1 MKKIATGNKAVAE
14 AVKQIMPDV
23 VAAYPI
29 TPQTEIVEQV
39 AEFVSS
45 GELKTRY
52 IPVESEH
59 SAMAACIGASITGA
73 RTFTATSSHGLL
85 YMHEM
90 TNWAAGARLPIVMA
104 NVNRSL
110 GPGWNIWAEHTDA
123 LQERDTG
130 WLQVYVST
138 VQEAYDAT
146 LMAFRIAEHN
156 DVLLPVMVNL
166 DGFLLS
172 HIMQPLDT
180 VELGDFIPPLR
191 LPHAI
196 DVKNPAGYGGLTGPD
211 QHFRM
216 RWDIEC
222 SMRDSVK
229 VIEATEREFARRFG
243 RTYGFVEEYQC
254 DDAEVVVVAMGTLGK
269 EAEVAID
276 LLRKEGVKAGSMR
289 LRWLRPFPRLNL
301 KGKQVVV
308 IDRDYSFGR
317 GGILAT
323 EIMAQTKEE
332 VASVIAGIGGQEVT
346 YEDVADFI
354 RNRRMGYRVL
364 VRGEQQCLRSV
375 STPVEVRAALPPH
388 VSLRLLQSMMEN
400 MQPPPRS
407 MELSAGGHLSSLS
420 SGSMTNPS
428 GSTAR

>member
-14 AVKQIMPDV
+14 AVKQVRPMV

-29 TPQTEIVEQV
+29 TPQTEIVEQI
-39 AEFVSS
+39 AEFVST
-45 GELKTRY
+45 GELKSRY

-59 SAMAACIGASITGA
+59 SAMAACIGASITGI

-104 NVNRSL
+104 NVNRSI

-166 DGFLLS
+166 DGFSLS

-180 VELGDFIPPLR
+180 VEPGDFIPPMH

-196 DVKNPAGYGGLTGPD
+196 DPKHPAGYGGLTGPD
-211 QHFRM
+211 QHFKF
-216 RWDIEC
+216 RWDIER

-229 VIEATEREFARRFG
+229 VIAETEKEFSIRFG
-243 RTYGFVEEYQC
+243 RKYGFTDDYQC
-254 DDAEVVVVAMGTLGK
+254 DDADVVVVSMGTLGK

-276 LLRKEGVKAGSMR
+276 ILRKEGTRAGSMR
-289 LRWLRPFPRLNL
+289 LRWLRPFPKLDL
-301 KGKQVVV
+301 KGKDIVV
-308 IDRDYSFGR
+308 IDRDYSFGF

-323 EIMAQTKEE
+323 SIRAQQKTD
-332 VASVIAGIGGQEVT
+332 VYSVIAGLGGQEVT
-346 YEDVADFI
+346 YEDIADFI
-354 RNRRMGYRVL
+354 RKRRI
-364 VRGEQQCLRSV
+364 GEESWFGV
-375 STPVEVRAALPPH
+375 DDH
-388 VSLRLLQSMMEN
+388 V
-400 MQPPPRS
+400 
-407 MELSAGGHLSSLS
+407 
-420 SGSMTNPS
+420 
-428 GSTAR
+428 

>member
-14 AVKQIMPDV
+14 AVKQVQPTV

-29 TPQTEIVEQV
+29 TPQTEIVEQI
-39 AEFVSS
+39 AEFVST
-45 GELKTRY
+45 GELKSRY

-59 SAMAACIGASITGA
+59 SAMAACIGASITGI

-104 NVNRSL
+104 NVNRSI

-166 DGFLLS
+166 DGFSLS

-180 VELGDFIPPLR
+180 VELGDFIPPMH

-196 DVKNPAGYGGLTGPD
+196 DPKHPAGYGGLTGPD
-211 QHFRM
+211 QHFKF
-216 RWDIEC
+216 RWDIER

-229 VIEATEREFARRFG
+229 VIEETGKDFATRFG
-243 RTYGFVEEYQC
+243 RKYGFTDDYQC
-254 DDAEVVVVAMGTLGK
+254 DDADVVVVSMGTLGK

-276 LLRKEGVKAGSMR
+276 ILRKEGIRAGSMR
-289 LRWLRPFPRLNL
+289 LRWLRPFPKLNL
-301 KGKQVVV
+301 KGKDIVV
-308 IDRDYSFGR
+308 IDRDYSFGF

-323 EIMAQTKEE
+323 SIRAQQKTD
-332 VASVIAGIGGQEVT
+332 VYSVIAGLGGQEVT
-346 YEDVADFI
+346 YEDIADFI
-354 RNRRMGYRVL
+354 RKRRI
-364 VRGEQQCLRSV
+364 GEEFWFGV
-375 STPVEVRAALPPH
+375 HDH
-388 VSLRLLQSMMEN
+388 V
-400 MQPPPRS
+400 
-407 MELSAGGHLSSLS
+407 
-420 SGSMTNPS
+420 
-428 GSTAR
+428 

>member
-14 AVKQIMPDV
+14 AVKQVRPDV
-23 VAAYPI
+23 IAAYPI
-29 TPQTEIVEQV
+29 TPQTEIVEQI
-39 AEFVSS
+39 AEFVSG
-45 GELKTRY
+45 GELKSRY

-90 TNWAAGARLPIVMA
+90 TNWAAGARLPVVMA

-156 DVLLPVMVNL
+156 DVLLPVMINL

-180 VELGDFIPPLR
+180 IDPGDFIPPMS

-196 DVKNPAGYGGLTGPD
+196 DTKNPAGYGGLTGPD
-211 QHFRM
+211 QQFRV
-216 RWDIEC
+216 RWDIER
-222 SMRDSVK
+222 SMRDAVK
-229 VIEATEREFARRFG
+229 VIEKTQEEFAKRFG
-243 RTYGFVEEYQC
+243 RKYGFTEDYLC
-254 DDAEVVVVAMGTLGK
+254 GDAEVIIVAMGTLGK
-269 EAEVAID
+269 EAEVAVD
-276 LLRKEGVKAGSMR
+276 MLRQEGVKAGSMR
-289 LRWLRPFPRLNL
+289 LRWLRPFPKLNL

-323 EIMAQTKEE
+323 EITAQTKEQ
-332 VASVIAGIGGQEVT
+332 VASIIAGIGGQEVT
-346 YEDVADFI
+346 YEDIADFV
-354 RNRRMGYRVL
+354 RHRCMGTEFWFGVDKYV
-364 VRGEQQCLRSV
+364 
-375 STPVEVRAALPPH
+375 
-388 VSLRLLQSMMEN
+388 
-400 MQPPPRS
+400 
-407 MELSAGGHLSSLS
+407 
-420 SGSMTNPS
+420 
-428 GSTAR
+428 

>member
-14 AVKQIMPDV
+14 AVKLVQPAV

-29 TPQTEIVEQV
+29 TPQTEIVEQI
-39 AEFVSS
+39 AEFVST
-45 GELKTRY
+45 GELKSRY

-59 SAMAACIGASITGA
+59 SAMAACIGASVTGV

-104 NVNRSL
+104 NVNRSI

-123 LQERDTG
+123 MQERDTG

-166 DGFLLS
+166 DGFTLS

-180 VELGDFIPPLR
+180 VDTGDFISPMH

-196 DVKNPAGYGGLTGPD
+196 DPKNPAGYGGLTGPD
-211 QHFRM
+211 QHFKF
-216 RWDIEC
+216 RWDIER
-222 SMRDSVK
+222 SMRESVK
-229 VIEATEREFARRFG
+229 IIGATEAEFAKRFG
-243 RTYGFVEEYQC
+243 RRYGFTEDYQC
-254 DDAEVVVVAMGTLGK
+254 EDAEVVVVSMGTLGK

-276 LLRKEGVKAGSMR
+276 LLRREGIRAGSMR
-289 LRWLRPFPRLNL
+289 LRWLRPFPELNL
-301 KGKQVVV
+301 KGKEVVV
-308 IDRDYSFGR
+308 IDRDYSFGF
-317 GGILAT
+317 GGILARS
-323 EIMAQTKEE
+323 IQAQQKTD
-332 VASVIAGIGGQEVT
+332 VYSVIAGLGGQEVT
-346 YEDVADFI
+346 YEDIADFI
-354 RNRRMGYRVL
+354 RTRRI
-364 VRGEQQCLRSV
+364 GEELWFGV
-375 STPVEVRAALPPH
+375 STH
-388 VSLRLLQSMMEN
+388 V
-400 MQPPPRS
+400 
-407 MELSAGGHLSSLS
+407 
-420 SGSMTNPS
+420 
-428 GSTAR
+428 

>member
-14 AVKQIMPDV
+14 AVKQVQPTV

-29 TPQTEIVEQV
+29 TPQTEIVEQI
-39 AEFVSS
+39 AEFVST
-45 GELKTRY
+45 GELKSRY

-59 SAMAACIGASITGA
+59 SAMAACIGASITGI

-104 NVNRSL
+104 NVNRSI

-166 DGFLLS
+166 DGFSLS

-180 VELGDFIPPLR
+180 VELGDFIPPMH

-196 DVKNPAGYGGLTGPD
+196 DPKHPAGYGGLTGPD
-211 QHFRM
+211 QHFKF
-216 RWDIEC
+216 RWDIER

-229 VIEATEREFARRFG
+229 VIEETEKDFATRFG
-243 RTYGFVEEYQC
+243 RKYGFTDDYQC
-254 DDAEVVVVAMGTLGK
+254 DDADIVVVSMGTLGK

-276 LLRKEGVKAGSMR
+276 ILRKEGIRAGSMR
-289 LRWLRPFPRLNL
+289 LRWLRPFPKLNL
-301 KGKQVVV
+301 KGKDIVV
-308 IDRDYSFGR
+308 IDRDYSVGF

-323 EIMAQTKEE
+323 SIRAQQKTD
-332 VASVIAGIGGQEVT
+332 VYSVIAGLGGQEVT
-346 YEDVADFI
+346 FEDIADFI
-354 RNRRMGYRVL
+354 RKRGMGEEFWFGVHD
-364 VRGEQQCLRSV
+364 
-375 STPVEVRAALPPH
+375 H
-388 VSLRLLQSMMEN
+388 V
-400 MQPPPRS
+400 
-407 MELSAGGHLSSLS
+407 
-420 SGSMTNPS
+420 
-428 GSTAR
+428 

>member
-14 AVKQIMPDV
+14 AVKQVQPAV

-29 TPQTEIVEQV
+29 TPQTEIVEQI
-39 AEFVSS
+39 AEFVST
-45 GELKTRY
+45 GELKSRY

-59 SAMAACIGASITGA
+59 SAMAACIGASITGI

-104 NVNRSL
+104 NVNRSI

-123 LQERDTG
+123 MQERDTG
-130 WLQVYVST
+130 WLQIYVST

-166 DGFLLS
+166 DGFSLS

-180 VELGDFIPPLR
+180 VETGDFLPPMY

-196 DVKNPAGYGGLTGPD
+196 DPKNPAGYGGLTGPD
-211 QHFRM
+211 QHFKF
-216 RWDIEC
+216 RWDIER

-229 VIEATEREFARRFG
+229 VIGETERDFAHRFG
-243 RTYGFVEEYQC
+243 RTYGFTEDYRCE
-254 DDAEVVVVAMGTLGK
+254 DADVVVVSMGTLGK

-276 LLRKEGVKAGSMR
+276 LLRKEGIRAGSMR
-289 LRWLRPFPRLNL
+289 LRWFRPFPELSL
-301 KGKQVVV
+301 KGKEVVV
-308 IDRDYSFGR
+308 IDRDYSFGF
-317 GGILAT
+317 GGVLAT
-323 EIMAQTKEE
+323 SIQARQKTD
-332 VASVIAGIGGQEVT
+332 VFSVIAGLGGQEVT
-346 YEDVADFI
+346 YEDIADFV
-354 RNRRMGYRVL
+354 RKRRI
-364 VRGEQQCLRSV
+364 GEEFWFGV
-375 STPVEVRAALPPH
+375 NDH
-388 VSLRLLQSMMEN
+388 V
-400 MQPPPRS
+400 
-407 MELSAGGHLSSLS
+407 
-420 SGSMTNPS
+420 
-428 GSTAR
+428 

>member
-14 AVKQIMPDV
+14 AVRQVVPGV

-29 TPQTEIVEQV
+29 TPQTEIVEQI

-45 GELKTRY
+45 GELKSRY
-52 IPVESEH
+52 IAVESEH
-59 SAMAACIGASITGA
+59 SAMAACIGASITGT

-123 LQERDTG
+123 MQERDTG
-130 WLQVYVST
+130 WLQVYVSS

-166 DGFLLS
+166 DGFTLS
-172 HIMQPLDT
+172 HIMQPLET
-180 VELGDFIPPLR
+180 VEPGDFIPPLH
-191 LPHAI
+191 LAHAI

-211 QHFRM
+211 QQFRF
-216 RWDIEC
+216 RWDIER
-222 SMRDSVK
+222 SLRDSVK
-229 VIEATEREFARRFG
+229 VIEATEKEFGKRFG
-243 RTYGFVEEYQC
+243 RKYGFTEDYCCE
-254 DDAEVVVVAMGTLGK
+254 DADVVVVSMGTLGK
-269 EAEVAID
+269 EAEVAVD
-276 LLRKEGVKAGSMR
+276 LLRKEGIKAGSMR
-289 LRWLRPFPRLNL
+289 LRWFRPFPKLNL

-332 VASVIAGIGGQEVT
+332 IFSVIAGLGGQEVT
-346 YEDVADFI
+346 YDDIADFV
-354 RNRRMGYRVL
+354 RNRRI
-364 VRGEQQCLRSV
+364 GEEFWFGV
-375 STPVEVRAALPPH
+375 SNH
-388 VSLRLLQSMMEN
+388 V
-400 MQPPPRS
+400 
-407 MELSAGGHLSSLS
+407 
-420 SGSMTNPS
+420 
-428 GSTAR
+428 

>member
-14 AVKQIMPDV
+14 AVKQVRPDV
-23 VAAYPI
+23 IAAYPI
-29 TPQTEIVEQV
+29 TPQTEVVEQI

-45 GELKTRY
+45 GELTIRY

-90 TNWAAGARLPIVMA
+90 TNWAAGARLPVVMA
-104 NVNRSL
+104 NINRSL
-110 GPGWNIWAEHTDA
+110 GPGWNIWAEHSDA

-156 DVLLPVMVNL
+156 DVLLPVMINL

-180 VELGDFIPPLR
+180 VEPGDFIPPLA

-196 DVKNPAGYGGLTGPD
+196 DVRNPAGYGGLTGPD
-211 QHFRM
+211 QHFLV
-216 RWDIEC
+216 RWDIER
-222 SMRDSVK
+222 SMRDSVN
-229 VIEATEREFARRFG
+229 VIEETEKEFSRRFG
-243 RTYGFVEEYQC
+243 RKYGFTEDYLC
-254 DDAEVVVVAMGTLGK
+254 TDAEVIVVAMGTLGK
-269 EAEVAID
+269 ETEVAVD
-276 LLRKEGVKAGSMR
+276 LLRGEGIKAGSMR
-289 LRWLRPFPRLNL
+289 LRWFRPFPHLDL

-308 IDRDYSFGR
+308 IDRDYSFGH
-317 GGILAT
+317 GGILAKSI
-323 EIMAQTKEE
+323 EAQIKEP
-332 VASVIAGIGGQEVT
+332 VFSVIAGLGGQEVT
-346 YEDVADFI
+346 FEDIADFV
-354 RNRRMGYRVL
+354 RKRRA
-364 VRGEQQCLRSV
+364 GEEFWFGV
-375 STPVEVRAALPPH
+375 KDNV
-388 VSLRLLQSMMEN
+388 
-400 MQPPPRS
+400 
-407 MELSAGGHLSSLS
+407 
-420 SGSMTNPS
+420 
-428 GSTAR
+428 

>member
-1 MKKIATGNKAVAE
+1 
-14 AVKQIMPDV
+14 
-23 VAAYPI
+23 
-29 TPQTEIVEQV
+29 
-39 AEFVSS
+39 
-45 GELKTRY
+45 
-52 IPVESEH
+52 
-59 SAMAACIGASITGA
+59 
-73 RTFTATSSHGLL
+73 
-85 YMHEM
+85 MHEM
-90 TNWAAGARLPIVMA
+90 TNWAAGARLPVVMT

-180 VELGDFIPPLR
+180 VELGDFIPPLD

-196 DVKNPAGYGGLTGPD
+196 DMKNPAGYGGLTGPD
-211 QHFRM
+211 QHFKF
-216 RWDIEC
+216 RWDMER

-229 VIEATEREFARRFG
+229 IIEETEQEFAKRFG
-243 RTYGFVEEYQC
+243 REYGFTEDYQC
-254 DDAEVVVVAMGTLGK
+254 EDADVIVVALGTLGK
-269 EAEVAID
+269 EVEVAID
-276 LLRKEGVKAGSMR
+276 LLRKEGIRAGSMR
-289 LRWLRPFPRLNL
+289 LRWLRPFPTLNL
-301 KGKQVVV
+301 KGKQLVV

-332 VASVIAGIGGQEVT
+332 VFSVIAGLGGQEVT
-346 YEDVADFI
+346 YEDIAGFV
-354 RNRRMGYRVL
+354 RTRRMGTEFWFGVNSN
-364 VRGEQQCLRSV
+364 V
-375 STPVEVRAALPPH
+375 
-388 VSLRLLQSMMEN
+388 
-400 MQPPPRS
+400 
-407 MELSAGGHLSSLS
+407 
-420 SGSMTNPS
+420 
-428 GSTAR
+428 